1 MSEEIT
7 SALLPRL
14 EAIVGSK
21 HLLTRMED
29 AAPYV
34 VDWRKNYTGRAL
46 AVVQPGNTE
55 ELAAI
60 VSRCVETRTPIVPQ
74 GGNTGLVGGGTPD
87 ATGRAIVLSTRRL
100 NRIRAVDPYNN
111 TLTAEAGCILQHVQ
125 EAARESQRLFPL
137 SLAAEG
143 SCTLGGNL
151 STNAGGTN
159 VLRYGNARDLVLGI
173 EAVMPDGRIW
183 HGLKG
188 LRKDNTGYDL
198 KHLLMGAEGTLGII
212 TAATVKLFPLPQ
224 ATLTAFVATATP
236 EHAVQALAA
245 LRAELGDRI
254 TGFEL
259 MSRLCLDWVVKHF
272 PDTAEPFADRHPWQV
287 LVQIEDT
294 WRDAPLENL
303 FERALAP
310 AIENGLVLDAVI
322 CQNVAQSRA
331 LWAVRER
338 IPEAERLTGKSV
350 KHDISVPVSRIA
362 EFIARADT
370 ALANAFPDASV
381 VCFGHLGD
389 GNLHYNLSFP
399 SAPPT
404 PEQSTRAN
412 AIVYN
417 LVDQLEG
424 SISAEHGLGQLKR
437 DEITRH
443 KSAVALDA
451 MRTIKNALDPH
462 GIMNPGKVIPA

>member
-1 MSEEIT
+1 LNRIV
-7 SALLPRL
+7 
-14 EAIVGSK
+14 AICGPTHV
-21 HLLTRMED
+21 LTND
-29 AAPYV
+29 TDTAPFLT
-34 VDWRKNYTGRAL
+34 DWRKNYTGRAL

-55 ELAAI
+55 EIAAI
-60 VSRCVETRTPIVPQ
+60 VKLCAETRTPIVPQ

-87 ATGRAIVLSTRRL
+87 TSGNAIVLSTKRM
-100 NRIRAVDPYNN
+100 NRIRAIDPANN
-111 TLTAEAGCILQHVQ
+111 TLTAEAGCILQIIQ
-125 EAARESQRLFPL
+125 DAAREAQRLFPL

-143 SCTLGGNL
+143 SCTIGGNL

-173 EAVMPDGRIW
+173 EAVLPDGRVW

-212 TAATVKLFPLPQ
+212 TAATLKLFPAPQ
-224 ATLTAFVATATP
+224 TTLTALIAVDTP
-236 EHAVQALAA
+236 ADAA
-245 LRAELGDRI
+245 QLLSLLRAELGDRI
-254 TGFEL
+254 IGFEL
-259 MSRLCLDWVVKHF
+259 MSRLCLDGVVKYF
-272 PDTAEPFADRHPWQV
+272 PDTAEPFGERHAWQV

-294 WRDAPLENL
+294 WKDAPLQSL
-303 FERALAP
+303 FERALGP
-310 AIENGLVLDAVI
+310 AFETGLARDAVVSQAI
-322 CQNVAQSRA
+322 AQARA
-331 LWAVRER
+331 LWTIRER

-362 EFIARADT
+362 EFIARADA
-370 ALANAFPDASV
+370 ALTENFPSAQI

-389 GNLHYNLSFP
+389 GNLHYNLAFP
-399 SAPPT
+399 GAAPT

-412 AIVYN
+412 QIVYGI
-417 LVDQLEG
+417 VDELDG

-437 DEITRH
+437 EEITKH

-451 MRTIKNALDPH
+451 MRAIKKSLDPLN
-462 GIMNPGKVIPA
+462 IMNPGKVIPA